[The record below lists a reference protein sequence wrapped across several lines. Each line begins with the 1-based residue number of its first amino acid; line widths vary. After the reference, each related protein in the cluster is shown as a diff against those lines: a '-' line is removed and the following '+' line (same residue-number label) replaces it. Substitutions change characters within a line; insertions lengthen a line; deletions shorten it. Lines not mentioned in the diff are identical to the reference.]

1 MELLTP
7 EKKELFEIYLGLAGT
22 VSKHTALLNVL
33 HDTKVL
39 EDTEGLKGLDELGK
53 LKDFSLY
60 YGKSTELTIYNEV
73 LPNYTLSNLQ
83 SNIKYLES
91 IKCFFTGCISDITV
105 LEVFFNGNYY
115 IYVYSAIGN
124 LMHHMNN
131 SILSYTD
138 GKLGILLKKMVKY
151 YSSDKY
157 KKIVFCGHSNGM
169 TSSVYISYVLSIV
182 TSYANPEHEASKTFL
197 SNIKKINEPEKLN
210 IPKITDLYKGYVD
223 VIRSKTFVCGTGGFP
238 IIFRTQGEFDN
249 YYNYINKSYIHIVKG
264 IKTLMDT
271 KVVIGIKTS
280 IEKKE
285 ALLIDYYTLPNYN
298 NCFHPP
304 VAKDHQFKNFN
315 TILFIDDRIN
325 KNIEFRNLLDT
336 DKNNIAYINVLPY
349 NKPHMCPVKFQHYYN
364 ELHIFKNYRNILVP
378 FFVDI
383 KKLDKEVPIIPL
395 ISALKDEELLTK
407 VPSEESLTKV
417 PSEES
422 LAAAGY
428 SSSTQDTELKYL
440 KYKYKYLRLKMLKN

>member
-33 HDTKVL
+33 KDTKVL
-39 EDTEGLKGLDELGK
+39 EETEGLKGLDELGK

-60 YGKSTELTIYNEV
+60 YGKSTELKIYNEK

-83 SNIKYLES
+83 SNVKYLES

-105 LEVFFNGNYY
+105 LEVSVNGNYY

-124 LMHHMNN
+124 LIHHMDN

-138 GKLGILLKKMVKY
+138 GKLGILLKKLIKY
-151 YSSDKY
+151 YLSDKY

-182 TSYANPEHEASKTFL
+182 TYYANPTDEACKTFY
-197 SNIKKINEPEKLN
+197 SKIQKINKPEELN
-210 IPKITDLYKGYVD
+210 IPKITNLYKGYVD
-223 VIRSKTFVCGTGGFP
+223 IIRSKTFVCGTGGFP
-238 IIFRTQGEFDN
+238 IIFRTQDEFDN
-249 YYNYINKSYIHIVKG
+249 YYNYINGNYVHIVKG
-264 IKTLMDT
+264 IKTLMDK
-271 KVVIGIKTS
+271 KVVIGLKKS

-285 ALLIDYYTLPNYN
+285 ALLIDYYTLPNYKK
-298 NCFHPP
+298 CFHPP

-325 KNIEFRNLLDT
+325 KNIDYRNLLET
-336 DKNNIAYINVLPY
+336 DENNIEYIRVLPHT
-349 NKPHMCPVKFQHYYN
+349 KPHMCPVKAQDYYN
-364 ELHIFKNYRNILVP
+364 ELHIFKYYRNILVP

-383 KKLDKEVPIIPL
+383 KKLYKEVPIIPL
-395 ISALKDEELLTK
+395 ISA
-407 VPSEESLTKV
+407 SLTKV
-417 PSEES
+417 ASSEAEPSSEAESSLEAES
-422 LAAAGY
+422 LASAVARPL
-428 SSSTQDTELKYL
+428 ELKYL